1 MLRTHCTE
9 NRDLR
14 SQPRCFRCIIENFEV
29 SNSGP
34 EWPKLELR
42 FFFTGP
48 DLYQKSVIHYILL
61 EKRHL
66 TCEKHETNVVK
77 LSSLKNGSMK
87 TELWLDRFNAWKLNV
102 KKNEWNKVC
111 NYTHIYIYIRFNICK
126 MYQACWLA
134 SQEILV
140 EIFGLNDPGNYE
152 WHRCEQNVESLKKSV
167 WTKECSAHFYIIKF
181 HSCIKKTVACCSLW
195 AQFCPAGEG
204 VFLCVLLVEV
214 IRW

>member
-87 TELWLDRFNAWKLNV
+87 TKCE
-102 KKNEWNKVC
+102 KNEWNKVC

-126 MYQACWLA
+126 MYQACW
-134 SQEILV
+134 
-140 EIFGLNDPGNYE
+140 FD
-152 WHRCEQNVESLKKSV
+152 KSRNSCWDIWPQRPRKLWMTQM
-167 WTKECSAHFYIIKF
+167 WTKCRKSEKICVDQRMFCSFLHNKISFLYKKNCCMLLIMGSVLSCRWGSFSLCII
-181 HSCIKKTVACCSLW
+181 SGSD
-195 AQFCPAGEG
+195 Q
-204 VFLCVLLVEV
+204 V
-214 IRW
+214 INILS